1 MTSLP
6 TTRGLALAY
15 RISLLVGA
23 LTTAVSVVSV
33 FDPARVY
40 PGLEPAL
47 LPLFVGQDALNVI
60 VALPALL
67 GSMWLARRGALI
79 GLLLWPGALF
89 YVVYDFGY
97 YALGAPFNAFF
108 VPYLLLIA
116 LSVYALVG
124 VVASIDAPAVRA
136 QLRASVPAR
145 VVGGFLVGLA
155 ALFTLLWTGMSI
167 AALASGETLPLVPRI
182 VTTLDL
188 TIELPAL
195 FVGGLLLVRRQ
206 PLGYIVAAGLLLQAG
221 AYLAGLSVITVLTQV
236 VTHAPS
242 EALAVVPGFVVGV
255 ISFALIGPFIHG
267 AAHVRRA
274 QAPTPTLTDPTPDM
288 RGA

>member
-60 VALPALL
+60 VALPALV

-108 VPYLLLIA
+108 VPYLLLIT
-116 LSVYALVG
+116 LSGYALVG

-195 FVGGLLLVRRQ
+195 FVGGLLLLRRQ

-236 VTHAPS
+236 LTHAPF
-242 EALAVVPGFVVGV
+242 EALAVVPGIVVGV

-267 AAHVRRA
+267 AAHVRPA
-274 QAPTPTLTDPTPDM
+274 QAPTPTLTGPTPDM